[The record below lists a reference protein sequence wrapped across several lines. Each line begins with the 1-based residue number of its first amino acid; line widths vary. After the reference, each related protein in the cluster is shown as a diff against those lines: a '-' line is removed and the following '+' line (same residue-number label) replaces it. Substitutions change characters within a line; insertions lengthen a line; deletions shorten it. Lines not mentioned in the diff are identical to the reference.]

1 MDWKTIAGAIL
12 TALTTFLPP
21 QFAWV
26 AALAKSFLD
35 RLNPTVPT
43 ALVGNAPD
51 ALKSWLHTFL
61 QAEIAK
67 LHMPFVKAI
76 LSMVVDKLDGAVMDS
91 IWNALFPDKAVPVRM
106 MAAGAHTVADFD
118 AVVAEHLA
126 A

>member
-1 MDWKTIAGAIL
+1 MDWKTIASALL

-35 RLNPTVPT
+35 RLSPTVP

-51 ALKSWLHTFL
+51 ALKTWLHTFL

-67 LHMPFVKAI
+67 LHMPFVKAV
-76 LSMVVDKLDGAVMDS
+76 LTAVVNRLDGAVLDS
-91 IWNALFPDKAVPVRM
+91 VWNQLFPDKQVPVRM
-106 MAAGAHTVADFD
+106 TAAQHTAADFD